1 MSEAAEH
8 TTVKESRKGEGGA
21 NLLLGLDLGSVSL
34 NSVVLSEKG
43 AVLEERYTRT
53 KGLPMET
60 SLSVLEDVFTRYP
73 AGAFKVLGITGS
85 GGKLLSELLDGEF
98 VNEIISQTKAMEK
111 FYPEVRSVIEIGGE
125 DSKLILVG
133 FDEDLGVTVIKDF
146 AMNTICAAGTGSFL
160 DQQAS
165 RLEVSIEE
173 FGEMA
178 LKSKHPPR
186 IAGRCSVF
194 AKTDMIH
201 LQQEATPDYD
211 IVAGLCFAMARNF
224 KSNIAKGKQ
233 FRKPI
238 SFQGGVAFN
247 KGMVRAFREVL
258 ELAEGE
264 LVIPEYS
271 ASMGAIGAAL
281 TAAAQKSRLGAPIS
295 LGELRAYIGQHG
307 ALDEGME
314 TLELE
319 ESRRYKHRRNKTV
332 HSPSGEPEKV
342 KAYLGIDV
350 GSLSTNVV
358 AIDESGRVLS
368 RRYLMT
374 AGRPIEAVR
383 RGLEEVGGEIAE
395 HVEVCGVCTTGSGRY
410 LTGDFV
416 GADIVRNEITCQAR
430 GAVAIDPTVDT
441 IFEIGGQ
448 DSKYISLENGAV
460 VDFEMNKVCAAG
472 TGSFLEEQAE
482 KLGINIKEEFGEIAL
497 RAPQPVRLG
506 ERCTVFMESDL
517 VHHQQKG
524 ADRDD
529 LVAGLSYS
537 IVYNY
542 LNKVVQGKRVGHNI
556 FFQGGPAANDGVVA
570 AFEKVTGKRITVPEH
585 HDVTGAIGAA
595 IIALETNKGKKSAFK
610 GFDLSKRNYEITSFE
625 CTDCANMCEI
635 RKVTVEGEKPIYYG
649 SRCEKY
655 ELEKKKSRPKG
666 IPNLFAEREKLLHRL
681 FIEPDGTVRTSPTKI
696 GIPRMLLFHELYPLW
711 HAFFKHLGMEI
722 VLSDKTNKTIIH
734 SGIETVPAETCFP
747 AKVAH
752 GHIENLMQKEID
764 YIFLPSIINMSQ
776 HNPGIE
782 QSFACPYAQ
791 TIPYFS
797 SAAFDFDGRGLRV
810 LKPHVY
816 LARGKKEIVR
826 TLRDMGKELGRS
838 EKDIAEAVEVG
849 LKSQQMFYAACHQRG
864 REVLDNLGEND
875 RAFVIVSRPYN
886 GCDDGVNLELPKKL
900 RDLGALPI
908 PMDFLPLDS
917 VNLSKEWENMYWRY
931 GQKIMSAAEIIRKD
945 KRLFAIYITNFGCG
959 PDSFISHFFR
969 EAMQG
974 KPYLQIEI
982 DEHSADVG
990 AITRCE
996 AFLDSIEHARVKE
1009 VQEEVVVVDDSDR
1022 LQASAGG
1029 VKRKLYIPSM
1039 APHAYPFAAAFTKSG
1054 LPAEVLP
1061 ESDGR
1066 TLEYGRTFTSGKE
1079 CYPCIVTTG
1088 DMVKKCKEPGFD
1100 PDKSAFFMPSG
1111 SGPCRFG
1118 QYNRLQRLVLREIGL
1133 EGIPIISPNQG
1144 RQFYSEMGQVA
1155 RSFDRLAWRGLLAA
1169 DFLEKML
1176 HERRPYEKSKGETD
1190 RVFWESIGRI
1200 SDAIL
1205 GGENIFKT
1213 LEQCRDRFLEVEIDR
1228 SRRRPLIGIVG
1239 EVFVRCN
1246 RFSNDNIVAE
1256 VERLGGEAWLPP
1268 FTEWI
1273 LYTNFTRKRGNLVN
1287 KDYKSYF
1294 ITVLKD
1300 KIQKKDEHTMKG
1312 VFKGVIE
1319 KLEEPT
1325 TEEVLELASP
1335 YVHDSFEGEAGL
1347 SVGKA
1352 IDFVRNGASGIINV
1366 MPFTCMPGTVVSG
1379 VMKRVRQ
1386 DLDNVPFLTMAYDGL
1401 EQTNTLTRLEAFM
1414 YQAVQY
1420 DRARRSR
1427 KSETADVGVETGR

>member
-1 MSEAAEH
+1 MSEE
-8 TTVKESRKGEGGA
+8 TERITVKESPKREDTGS
-21 NLLLGLDLGSVSL
+21 LVLGLDLGSVSF

-43 AVLEERYTRT
+43 EVLEERYTRT

-60 SLSVLEDVFTRYP
+60 ALSVLEDTFKRYP
-73 AGAFKVLGITGS
+73 AESFKILGVTGS
-85 GGKLLSELLDGEF
+85 GGKLLGELLDGEF

-111 FYPEVRSVIEIGGE
+111 FHPDVRSVIEIGGE
-125 DSKLILVG
+125 DSKLILVDQ
-133 FDEDLGVTVIKDF
+133 DEDLGVMVIKDF

-178 LKSKHPPR
+178 LKSEHPPR

-233 FRKPI
+233 FKKPI

-258 ELAEGE
+258 ELDEGE
-264 LVIPEYS
+264 LIIPEYS

-281 TAAAQKSRLGAPIS
+281 TAVAQGRGLSEPIS
-295 LGELRAYIGQHG
+295 LTGLRAYVNQHA
-307 ALDEGME
+307 ALDEGLDQ
-314 TLELE
+314 LELD
-319 ESRRYKHRRNKTV
+319 ESRRCKYRKKKTV
-332 HSPSGEPEKV
+332 YDPSKEPEKI

-358 AIDESGRVLS
+358 AIDEEKRVLS

-383 RGLEEVGGEIAE
+383 RGLEEVGSEIGG

-416 GADIVRNEITCQAR
+416 GADVVRNEITCQAR
-430 GAVAIDPTVDT
+430 GAVSIDPTVDT

-497 RAPQPVRLG
+497 QAPRPVRLG

-542 LNKVVQGKRVGHNI
+542 LNKVVQSKRVGNNI

-570 AFEKVTGKRITVPEH
+570 AFEKVTGKSITVPEH

-595 IIALETNKGKKSAFK
+595 IIALEANKGKKSKFK
-610 GFDLSKRNYEITSFE
+610 GFDLSRRRYEITSFE
-625 CTDCANMCEI
+625 CTDCPNMCEI

-655 ELEKKKSRPKG
+655 ELDKKKSRAKDVPD
-666 IPNLFAEREKLLHRL
+666 LFTEREKLLHKL
-681 FIEPDGTVRTSPTKI
+681 FIPRDKGAPRSQVRI
-696 GIPRMLLFHELYPLW
+696 GIPRMLLFHEVYPLW
-711 HAFFKHLGMEI
+711 HAFFENLGVRI
-722 VLSDKTNKTIIH
+722 VLSDKTNKKIIH
-734 SGIETVPAETCFP
+734 AGIESVPAETCFP

-752 GHIENLMQKEID
+752 GHIGNLITKDID

-791 TIPYFS
+791 TLPYMS
-797 SAAFDFDGRGLRV
+797 SAAFDFEKQGIKV
-810 LKPHVY
+810 LMPHVF

-826 TLRDMGKELGRS
+826 TLRDMGKTLGRT
-838 EKDIAEAVEVG
+838 EKEISRAVEAG
-849 LKSQQMFYAACHQRG
+849 LKSQEMFYAACQQRG
-864 REVLDNLGEND
+864 REVLEKLGEND
-875 RAFVIVSRPYN
+875 RVFVIVSRPYN
-886 GCDDGVNLELPKKL
+886 GCDNGVNLELPKKL

-969 EAMQG
+969 EAMGG
-974 KPYLQIEI
+974 KPFLQIEI

-1009 VQEEVVVVDDSDR
+1009 IQEDVVVVDDSDR
-1022 LQASAGG
+1022 LEAAAGG
-1029 VKRKLYIPSM
+1029 VARKLYIPSM
-1039 APHAYPFAAAFTKSG
+1039 APHAYPFAAAFTRSG
-1054 LPAEVLP
+1054 VPAEVLP
-1061 ESDGR
+1061 ESDGK
-1066 TLEYGRTFTSGKE
+1066 TLEYGRNFTSGKE

-1088 DMVKKCKEPGFD
+1088 DMVRKCKEPGFD

-1111 SGPCRFG
+1111 TGPCRFG
-1118 QYNRLQRLVLREIGL
+1118 QYSRLQRLVLREIGL
-1133 EGIPIISPNQG
+1133 EGVPIISPNQG
-1144 RQFYSEMGQVA
+1144 RQFYNEIGQVA

-1176 HERRPYEKSKGETD
+1176 HERRPYEKDKGETD
-1190 RVFWESIGRI
+1190 RVFWESIGHV
-1200 SDAIL
+1200 SDAIVK
-1205 GGENIFKT
+1205 GEDIFDT
-1213 LEQCRDRFLEVEIDR
+1213 LKRCRDEFLAVEIDKTE
-1228 SRRRPLIGIVG
+1228 RRPLIGIVG
-1239 EVFVRCN
+1239 EIFVRSN
-1246 RFSNDNIVAE
+1246 RFSNDNIVVE

-1268 FTEWI
+1268 FTEWV
-1273 LYTNFTRKRGNLVN
+1273 LYTNFTRKRGNLTT

-1294 ITVLKD
+1294 VTLLKD
-1300 KIQKKDEHTMKG
+1300 KIQKRDEHAMKEI
-1312 VFKGVIE
+1312 FKDV
-1319 KLEEPT
+1319 LERAGEPT
-1325 TEEVLELASP
+1325 IEHVLGLAQP
-1335 YVHDSFEGEAGL
+1335 YVHDSFEGESGL

-1352 IDFVRNGASGIINV
+1352 IDFVHKGASGIINV
-1366 MPFTCMPGTVVSG
+1366 MPFTCMPGTVVTA

-1401 EQTNTLTRLEAFM
+1401 EQTNTLMRLEAFM

-1420 DRARRSR
+1420 AFSRRSR
-1427 KSETADVGVETGR
+1427 AAATVDVEAS

>member
-1 MSEAAEH
+1 MSEAAER
-8 TTVKESRKGEGGA
+8 TTRRQAGRGEHAGK
-21 NLLLGLDLGSVSL
+21 LVLGLDLGSVSL
-34 NSVVLSEKG
+34 NSVVLSREGKI
-43 AVLEERYTRT
+43 LEERYTRT
-53 KGLPMET
+53 RGLPMET
-60 SLSVLEDVFTRYP
+60 ALSVLKDVFARYP
-73 AGAFKVLGITGS
+73 ADSFEAVGLTGS
-85 GGKLLSELLDGEF
+85 GGKRLAELLGGEF
-98 VNEIISQTKAMEK
+98 VNEIISQTKAMEQLH
-111 FYPEVRSVIEIGGE
+111 PDVRSIIEIGGE
-125 DSKLILVG
+125 DSKLILVD
-133 FDEDLGVTVIKDF
+133 FDEELGATVIKDF

-165 RLEVSIEE
+165 RLEVTIEE
-173 FGEMA
+173 FGELA
-178 LKSKHPPR
+178 LKSEHPPR

-211 IVAGLCFAMARNF
+211 IIAGLCFAMARNF
-224 KSNIAKGKQ
+224 KSNIAKGKH
-233 FRKPI
+233 FKKPI

-264 LVIPEYS
+264 LVIPKYS

-281 TAAAQKSRLGAPIS
+281 NAVARGSKLEES
-295 LGELRAYIGQHG
+295 LSVDRLRAHIEEHD
-307 ALDEGME
+307 ALEEGLDG
-314 TLELE
+314 LELE
-319 ESRRYKHRRNKTV
+319 ESRRYMHRGKKTV
-332 HSPSGEPEKV
+332 HDLSGATEKV
-342 KAYLGIDV
+342 RAYLGIDV

-358 AIDESGRVLS
+358 AIDEDKRVLS

-374 AGRPIEAVR
+374 AGRPIDAVR
-383 RGLEEVGGEIAE
+383 QGLEEVGGEIADR
-395 HVEVCGVCTTGSGRY
+395 VEVCGVCTTGSGRY

-430 GAVAIDPTVDT
+430 GAVTIDPTVDT

-482 KLGINIKEEFGEIAL
+482 KLGINIKQEFGEIAL
-497 RAPQPVRLG
+497 KAPQPVRLG

-542 LNKVVQGKRVGHNI
+542 LNKVVQSKRVGNNI

-595 IIALETNKGKKSAFK
+595 IIALETNKGKKSKFK
-610 GFDLSKRNYEITSFE
+610 GFDLSRRKYEITSFE
-625 CTDCANMCEI
+625 CTDCPNMCEI

-655 ELEKKKSRPKG
+655 ELEKKKSRSEG
-666 IPNLFAEREKLLHRL
+666 VPNLFVEREKLLHNL
-681 FIEPDGTVRTSPTKI
+681 FIEPDKNVIKSDTKI
-696 GIPRMLLFHELYPLW
+696 GIPRMLLFHEVYPLW
-711 HAFFKHLGMEI
+711 HAFFSHLGMEI
-722 VLSDKTNKTIIH
+722 VLSSKTNKKIIH
-734 SGIETVPAETCFP
+734 SGIESVPAETCFP

-752 GHIENLMQKEID
+752 GHIQNLIDKDID
-764 YIFLPSIINMSQ
+764 YIFMPSIINMSQ

-791 TIPYFS
+791 TLPYMA
-797 SAAFDFDGRGLRV
+797 SAAFDFDKKGIKV
-810 LKPHVY
+810 LKPFVY
-816 LARGKKEIVR
+816 LSRGKKEIVR
-826 TLRDMGKELGRS
+826 MLRDMGEELGRS
-838 EKDIAEAVEVG
+838 EKEVKRAVEAG
-849 LKSQQMFYAACHQRG
+849 LKSQEMFYAACQQRG
-864 REVLDNLGEND
+864 REILEGLGQND

-900 RDLGALPI
+900 RDLGALPM
-908 PMDFLPLDS
+908 PMDFLPLDT
-917 VNLSKEWENMYWRY
+917 VNLSEEWENMYWRY

-1009 VQEEVVVVDDSDR
+1009 VTEEVVVVDDSDR
-1022 LQASAGG
+1022 LTGAGSG
-1029 VKRKLYIPSM
+1029 AMRKLYIPPM
-1039 APHAYPFAAAFTKSG
+1039 APHAYPFASAFKKSG
-1054 LPAEVLP
+1054 VPAEVLP
-1061 ESDGR
+1061 ESDGK

-1088 DMVKKCKEPGFD
+1088 DMVKKCKESDFD
-1100 PDKSAFFMPSG
+1100 PDRSAFFMPSG
-1111 SGPCRFG
+1111 TGPCRFG
-1118 QYNRLQRLVLREIGL
+1118 QYSRLQRLVLREIGL
-1133 EGIPIISPNQG
+1133 DGIPIISPNQG
-1144 RQFYSEMGQVA
+1144 RQFYNEMGQVA
-1155 RSFDRLAWRGLLAA
+1155 KGFDRLAWRGLLAA
-1169 DFLEKML
+1169 DFLEKIL
-1176 HERRPYEKSKGETD
+1176 LERRPYEKKEGETD
-1190 RVFWESIGRI
+1190 HVFWKSIGRVC
-1200 SDAIL
+1200 DAIEK
-1205 GGENIFKT
+1205 GESVFEALK
-1213 LEQCRDRFLEVEIDR
+1213 ECRDWFMAVEVDK
-1228 SRRRPLIGIVG
+1228 SQKRPLIGIVG
-1239 EVFVRCN
+1239 EIFVRSN

-1256 VERLGGEAWLPP
+1256 VERLGGEAWMPP

-1273 LYTNFTRKRGNLVN
+1273 LYTNFTRKRGNLKS

-1300 KIQKKDEHTMKG
+1300 RIQKKDEHAMKEI
-1312 VFKGVIE
+1312 FKGAIE
-1319 KLEEPT
+1319 KIDEPS
-1325 TEEVLELASP
+1325 TEQVLELAQS

-1352 IDFVRNGASGIINV
+1352 IDFVHHGASGIINV
-1366 MPFTCMPGTVVSG
+1366 MPFTCMPGTVVTA

-1401 EQTNTLTRLEAFM
+1401 EQTNTLMRLEAFM

-1420 DRARRSR
+1420 DRSR
-1427 KSETADVGVETGR
+1427 KATEPETAGARV

>member
-1 MSEAAEH
+1 MSKATQRVAAAAQ
-8 TTVKESRKGEGGA
+8 TTGHDGRQYI
-21 NLLLGLDLGSVSL
+21 LGLDLGSVSL
-34 NSVVLSEKG
+34 NTVVLSLDG
-43 AVLEERYTRT
+43 QVIEESYTRT
-53 KGLPMET
+53 RGLPMET
-60 SLSVLEDVFTRYP
+60 TLQVLEDLLKRYP
-73 AGAFKVLGITGS
+73 ADGFRTIGVTGS
-85 GGKLLSELLDGEF
+85 GGKILASLINGYF
-98 VNEIISQTKAMEK
+98 VNEIISQAKAMEK
-111 FYPEVRSVIEIGGE
+111 LHPDVKSVIEIGGE
-125 DSKLILVG
+125 DSKLILLEY
-133 FDEDLGVTVIKDF
+133 DKDLGATIIRDF

-165 RLEVSIEE
+165 RLKVSIEE

-178 LKSKHPPR
+178 LKSKNPPR

-201 LQQEATPDYD
+201 LQQQATPDYD

-233 FRKPI
+233 FTKPI
-238 SFQGGVAFN
+238 SFQGGVAAN
-247 KGMVRAFREVL
+247 KGMVRAFEEVL
-258 ELAEGE
+258 ELKPGE
-264 LVIPEYS
+264 LIIPKYF

-281 TAAAQKSRLGAPIS
+281 TALAKGIALEGPVS
-295 LGELRAYIGQHG
+295 LDALRAHIQKHESLEKG
-307 ALDEGME
+307 LEK
-314 TLELE
+314 LELE
-319 ESRRYKHRRNKTV
+319 ESRRYKHRKKKTV
-332 HSPSGEPEKV
+332 YRPTDTSKKIP
-342 KAYLGIDV
+342 AYLGIDV

-358 AIDESGRVLS
+358 VIDEEKRVLA

-383 RGLEEVGGEIAE
+383 QGLEEIGEEIG
-395 HVEVCGVCTTGSGRY
+395 HFVEIKGVCTTGSGRY

-416 GADIVRNEITCQAR
+416 GADVVRNEITCQAR

-497 RAPQPVRLG
+497 RAPNPVRLG

-542 LNKVVQGKRVGHNI
+542 LNKVVAGKRIGKNI

-570 AFEKVTGKRITVPEH
+570 AFEKVLGKKITVPEH

-595 IIALETNKGKKSAFK
+595 IIALETNRGKPSRFK
-610 GFDLSKRNYEITSFE
+610 GFDLSKKKYEITSFE
-625 CTDCANMCEI
+625 CTDCPNMCEI
-635 RKVTVEGEKPIYYG
+635 RKVVVEGEEPLYYG

-655 ELEKKKSRPKG
+655 ERRKHKSKG
-666 IPNLFAEREKLLHRL
+666 EHLPDLFAERDKLLHTL
-681 FIEPDGTVRTSPTKI
+681 FVEPPSDVRFDPIKV

-711 HAFFKHLGMEI
+711 HAFFKHLGVEI
-722 VLSDKTNKTIIH
+722 VLSDRTNKRIIH
-734 SGIETVPAETCFP
+734 AGIESVPAETCFP

-752 GHIENLMQKEID
+752 GHIQNVLEKDID
-764 YIFLPSIINMSQ
+764 YIFLPSVINMKQ
-776 HNPGIE
+776 RNPFIE

-791 TIPYFS
+791 TIPYVS
-797 SAAFDFDGRGLRV
+797 SAAFDFEARGVKL
-810 LKPHVY
+810 LKPYIY

-826 TLRDMGKELGRS
+826 SLREVGKALGRS
-838 EKDIAEAVEVG
+838 TRQVARAVEAG
-849 LKSQQMFYAACHQRG
+849 LKAQDMFYEACQRRG
-864 REVLDNLGEND
+864 KEVLENLADDQNL
-875 RAFVIVSRPYN
+875 FIIVSRPYN
-886 GCDDGVNLELPKKL
+886 GCDNGVNLGLPKKL
-900 RDLGALPI
+900 KDLGALAM
-908 PMDFLPLDS
+908 PMDFLPLDE

-969 EAMQG
+969 EAMRG

-1009 VQEEVVVVDDSDR
+1009 VKEEVVVVDDSDR
-1022 LQASAGG
+1022 LEATSGG
-1029 VKRKLYIPSM
+1029 VTRKLYIPSM
-1039 APHAYPFAAAFTKSG
+1039 SPHAYPFAAAFTRFG
-1054 LPAEVLP
+1054 IPAEVLP
-1061 ESDGR
+1061 ESDSR
-1066 TLEYGRTFTSGKE
+1066 TLEYGRKFTSGKE

-1088 DMVKKCKEPGFD
+1088 DMVKKCLEPDFD
-1100 PDKSAFFMPSG
+1100 PKRSAFFMPSG
-1111 SGPCRFG
+1111 TGPCRFG
-1118 QYNRLQRLVLREIGL
+1118 QYNRLQRLVLKELGF
-1133 EGIPIISPNQG
+1133 EDVPVISPNQG
-1144 RQFYSEMGQVA
+1144 RQFYDEIGKVA
-1155 RSFDRLAWRGLLAA
+1155 PGFDRVAWRGLLAV
-1169 DFLEKML
+1169 DFLERMTR
-1176 HERRPYEKSKGETD
+1176 ERRPYEKVKGECD
-1190 RVFWESIGRI
+1190 RLFWEGVNEICQ
-1200 SDAIL
+1200 AIL
-1205 GGENIFKT
+1205 NDGDIFEV
-1213 LEQCRDRFLEVEIDR
+1213 LEQWKNKMLAVEIEENDEK
-1228 SRRRPLIGIVG
+1228 PLIGIVG

-1246 RFSNDNIVAE
+1246 SFSNDNIVAE

-1273 LYTNFTRKRGNLVN
+1273 LYTNFTRKRANLQTR
-1287 KDYKSYF
+1287 DFKSYLV
-1294 ITVLKD
+1294 TLLKD
-1300 KIQKKDEHTMKG
+1300 KIQKRDEHKMKEIFRG
-1312 VFKGVIE
+1312 AIK
-1319 KLEEPT
+1319 KLDEPT
-1325 TEEVLELASP
+1325 TEQVLELARP
-1335 YVHDSFEGEAGL
+1335 YIHDSFEGEATL

-1352 IDFVRNGASGIINV
+1352 IDFIRHGASGIINV
-1366 MPFTCMPGTVVSG
+1366 MPFTCMPGTVVTG
-1379 VMKRVRQ
+1379 VMKRVR
-1386 DLDNVPFLTMAYDGL
+1386 LDFDNIPFLTMAYDGL

-1414 YQAVQY
+1414 HQASQY
-1420 DRARRSR
+1420 ANRLRRARQSIG
-1427 KSETADVGVETGR
+1427 VGL

>member
-1 MSEAAEH
+1 MSEATDRVSLENDKQNAK
-8 TTVKESRKGEGGA
+8 TQRLV
-21 NLLLGLDLGSVSL
+21 LGLDLGSVSL
-34 NSVVLSEKG
+34 NSVVLSEDG
-43 AVLEERYTRT
+43 DILEDRYTRT
-53 KGLPMET
+53 TGLPMET
-60 SLSVLEDVFTRYP
+60 ALSVLSDILERYP
-73 AGAFKVLGITGS
+73 VDKFKAVGVTGS
-85 GGKLLSELLDGEF
+85 GGKRLATLLGGCF
-98 VNEIISQTKAMEK
+98 VNEIISQAKAMERLHPDVK
-111 FYPEVRSVIEIGGE
+111 SVIEIGGE
-125 DSKLILVG
+125 DSKLILLEY
-133 FDEDLGVTVIKDF
+133 DKNLGATVIKDF

-173 FGEMA
+173 FGEMS
-178 LKSKHPPR
+178 LKSENPPR

-233 FRKPI
+233 FTKPI
-238 SFQGGVAFN
+238 SFQGGVAAN
-247 KGMVRAFREVL
+247 KGMVRAFEEVL
-258 ELAEGE
+258 ELGKGE
-264 LVIPEYS
+264 LIIPKHF

-281 TAAAQKSRLGAPIS
+281 TTVAQGIELERPLSLDALEEHIGAHAAL
-295 LGELRAYIGQHG
+295 E
-307 ALDEGME
+307 EGLE
-314 TLELE
+314 KLELE
-319 ESRRYKHRRNKTV
+319 ESRRYKHRRNKAI
-332 HSPSGEPEKV
+332 HKPDGSGKI

-358 AIDESGRVLS
+358 AIDEQRRVLS

-383 RGLEEVGGEIAE
+383 QGLEEVGGEIADL
-395 HVEVCGVCTTGSGRY
+395 VEVCGVCTTGSGRY

-416 GADIVRNEITCQAR
+416 GADVVRNEITCQAR

-441 IFEIGGQ
+441 VFEIGGQ

-482 KLGINIKEEFGEIAL
+482 KLGINIKEQFGEIAL
-497 RAPQPVRLG
+497 EAPRPVRLG

-542 LNKVVQGKRVGHNI
+542 LNKVVQTKRVGSNI

-570 AFEKVTGKRITVPEH
+570 AFEKVTGKEITVPEH

-595 IIALETNKGKKSAFK
+595 IIALESNRGKKSTFK
-610 GFDLSKRNYEITSFE
+610 GFDLSRKKYEITSFE
-625 CTDCANMCEI
+625 CTDCPNMCEI
-635 RKVTVEGEKPIYYG
+635 RKVTVEGEEPLYYG

-655 ELEKKKSRPKG
+655 ERRKRKSKG
-666 IPNLFAEREKLLHRL
+666 EGLLDLFAEREKLLHKL
-681 FIEPDGTVRTSPTKI
+681 FVEPDKGVRADSRKI
-696 GIPRMLLFHELYPLW
+696 GVPRMLLFHELYPLW
-711 HAFFKHLGMEI
+711 HAFLKHLGFEI
-722 VLSDKTNKTIIH
+722 VLSSKTNKKIIH
-734 SGIETVPAETCFP
+734 SGIEWVPAETCFP

-752 GHIENLMQKEID
+752 GHIENLMHKEID
-764 YIFLPSIINMSQ
+764 YIFLPSVINMSQ
-776 HNPGIE
+776 RNPYIE

-791 TIPYFS
+791 TIPYIA
-797 SAAFDFDGRGLRV
+797 SAAFDFEKRGIKV
-810 LKPHVY
+810 LKPYVY
-816 LARGKKEIVR
+816 LARGKSDVVD
-826 TLRDMGKELGRS
+826 TLRDMGRELGKS
-838 EKDIAEAVEVG
+838 PGQIKKAVAAG
-849 LKSQQMFYAACHQRG
+849 LQAQSMFYKTCQARG
-864 REVLDNLGEND
+864 KEILAGLGEND
-875 RAFVIVSRPYN
+875 RIFVIVSRPYN
-886 GCDDGVNLELPKKL
+886 GCDNGVNLELPKKL
-900 RDLGALPI
+900 RDLGALAM
-908 PMDFLPLDS
+908 PMDFLPLDT

-969 EAMQG
+969 EAMRG

-996 AFLDSIEHARVKE
+996 AFLDSIEHAQVKE
-1009 VQEEVVVVDDSDR
+1009 VQEEVVIVDDSNR
-1022 LQASAGG
+1022 LEAAAGG
-1029 VKRKLYIPSM
+1029 VTRKLYIPNM
-1039 APHAYPFAAAFTKSG
+1039 TPHAHAFASAFTRSG
-1054 LPAEVLP
+1054 VPAEVLP
-1061 ESDGR
+1061 ESDGK
-1066 TLEYGRTFTSGKE
+1066 TLVYGRKFTSGKE

-1088 DMVKKCKEPGFD
+1088 DMVRKCKEDDFD
-1100 PDKSAFFMPSG
+1100 PGRSAFFMPSG
-1111 SGPCRFG
+1111 TGPCRFG
-1118 QYNRLQRLVLREIGL
+1118 QYNRLQRLVLKDLGMEDV
-1133 EGIPIISPNQG
+1133 PIISPNQG
-1144 RQFYSEMGQVA
+1144 RQFYDEMGRVA
-1155 RSFDRLAWRGLLAA
+1155 KGFDRLAWRGLLAV
-1169 DFLEKML
+1169 DFLERL
-1176 HERRPYEKSKGETD
+1176 TRERRPYEKNKGECD
-1190 RVFWESIGRI
+1190 KLFWEGVE
-1200 SDAIL
+1200 DVCQAIT
-1205 GGENIFKT
+1205 GDGNVFDV
-1213 LEQCRDRFLEVEIDR
+1213 LERWKNRMLKVEIEADD
-1228 SRRRPLIGIVG
+1228 SKPLIGIVG

-1256 VERLGGEAWLPP
+1256 VEHLGGEAWLPP

-1273 LYTNFTRKRGNLVN
+1273 LYTNFTRKRANLKG
-1287 KDYKSYF
+1287 KDYKSY
-1294 ITVLKD
+1294 IVTVIKD
-1300 KIQKKDEHTMKG
+1300 RIQKKDEHAMQG
-1312 VFKGVIE
+1312 IFRGAVR

-1325 TEEVLELASP
+1325 TEDVLKLANP

-1352 IDFVRNGASGIINV
+1352 IDFVKHGASGVINV
-1366 MPFTCMPGTVVSG
+1366 MPFTCMPGTVVTG
-1379 VMKRVRQ
+1379 VMKRVRR

-1414 YQAVQY
+1414 YQAHQY
-1420 DRARRSR
+1420 SLASRAKKGQSARA
-1427 KSETADVGVETGR
+1427 EV

>member
-1 MSEAAEH
+1 
-8 TTVKESRKGEGGA
+8 
-21 NLLLGLDLGSVSL
+21 
-34 NSVVLSEKG
+34 
-43 AVLEERYTRT
+43 
-53 KGLPMET
+53 
-60 SLSVLEDVFTRYP
+60 
-73 AGAFKVLGITGS
+73 
-85 GGKLLSELLDGEF
+85 
-98 VNEIISQTKAMEK
+98 
-111 FYPEVRSVIEIGGE
+111 
-125 DSKLILVG
+125 
-133 FDEDLGVTVIKDF
+133 VT
-146 AMNTICAAGTGSFL
+146 
-160 DQQAS
+160 
-165 RLEVSIEE
+165 IEE

-233 FRKPI
+233 FKKPI

-258 ELAEGE
+258 EVEEGE
-264 LVIPEYS
+264 LIVPEYR

-281 TAAAQKSRLGAPIS
+281 TAMAKGHRLAEPIS
-295 LGELRAYIGQHG
+295 LTGLKAYIDQHG
-307 ALDEGME
+307 VLDEGLDR
-314 TLELE
+314 LELDE
-319 ESRRYKHRRNKTV
+319 GRRYKHRKMKTV
-332 HSPSGEPEKV
+332 YHPAKEPEKV
-342 KAYLGIDV
+342 RAYLGIDV

-358 AIDESGRVLS
+358 AIDEEQRVLS

-383 RGLEEVGGEIAE
+383 RGLEEVGSEIAD

-416 GADIVRNEITCQAR
+416 GADVVRNEITCQAM
-430 GAVAIDPTVDT
+430 GAVSIDPTVDT

-482 KLGINIKEEFGEIAL
+482 KLGINIKEEFGETAL

-542 LNKVVQGKRVGHNI
+542 LNKVVQSKRVGNNI

-570 AFEKVTGKRITVPEH
+570 AFEKVTGKKITVPEH

-595 IIALETNKGKKSAFK
+595 IIALETNEGKKSKFK
-610 GFDLSKRNYEITSFE
+610 GFDLSRRKYEITSFE
-625 CTDCANMCEI
+625 CSDCANMCEI

-655 ELEKKKSRPKG
+655 ELDKKKSRAKEVPD
-666 IPNLFAEREKLLHRL
+666 LFAEREKLLHNL
-681 FIEPDGTVRTSPTKI
+681 FIKRDPGVTESAVKVGV
-696 GIPRMLLFHELYPLW
+696 PRMLLFHEIYPLW
-711 HAFFKHLGMEI
+711 HAFFESLGI
-722 VLSDKTNKTIIH
+722 KVVLSDKTNKRIIH

-752 GHIENLMQKEID
+752 GHIENLMEKEID
-764 YIFLPSIINMSQ
+764 YIFLPSIIDMSQ

-791 TIPYFS
+791 TLPYIS
-797 SAAFDFDGRGLRV
+797 AAAFDFDKRGIKV
-810 LKPHVY
+810 LMPHVF

-826 TLRDMGKELGRS
+826 TLREMGKELGRT
-838 EKDIAEAVEVG
+838 EKDIARAVDAG
-849 LKSQQMFYAACHQRG
+849 LKSQEMFYVACRQRG
-864 REVLDNLGEND
+864 REVLENLGDNE
-875 RAFVIVSRPYN
+875 RAFIIVSRPYN
-886 GCDDGVNLELPKKL
+886 GCDNGVNLELPKKL

-908 PMDFLPLDS
+908 PMDFLPLDT

-969 EAMQG
+969 EAMRG

-1009 VQEEVVVVDDSDR
+1009 VQEDIVVVDDSDR
-1022 LQASAGG
+1022 LEANAGG
-1029 VKRKLYIPSM
+1029 MTRKLYIPSM
-1039 APHAYPFAAAFTKSG
+1039 APHAYPFAAAFTRSG
-1054 LPAEVLP
+1054 VPAEVLP
-1061 ESDGR
+1061 ESDGK

-1088 DMVKKCKEPGFD
+1088 DMVRKCKEPGFD

-1111 SGPCRFG
+1111 TGPCRFG
-1118 QYNRLQRLVLREIGL
+1118 QYSRLQRLVLREIGL
-1133 EGIPIISPNQG
+1133 EGVPIISPNQG
-1144 RQFYSEMGQVA
+1144 RQFYNEIGQVA

-1176 HERRPYEKSKGETD
+1176 HERRPYEKVKGETD
-1190 RVFWESIGRI
+1190 RVFWESIGRV
-1200 SDAIL
+1200 SDAITN
-1205 GGENIFKT
+1205 GENIFEALK
-1213 LEQCRDRFLEVEIDR
+1213 QCRDKFLAIAIDK
-1228 SRRRPLIGIVG
+1228 SERRPLIGIVG
-1239 EVFVRCN
+1239 EIFVRSN

-1268 FTEWI
+1268 FTEWV
-1273 LYTNFTRKRGNLVN
+1273 LYTNFTRKRGNLTR

-1294 ITVLKD
+1294 VTLLKD
-1300 KIQKKDEHTMKG
+1300 KIQKKDEHAMKEI
-1312 VFKGVIE
+1312 FKDV
-1319 KLEEPT
+1319 LERADEPT
-1325 TEEVLELASP
+1325 IEYVLDLAQP

-1352 IDFVRNGASGIINV
+1352 IDFVRKGASGIINV
-1366 MPFTCMPGTVVSG
+1366 MPFTCMPGTVVTG

-1401 EQTNTLTRLEAFM
+1401 EQTNTLMRLEAFM

-1420 DRARRSR
+1420 GLSR
-1427 KSETADVGVETGR
+1427 KPRASETAEVNA